1 MRYAQFKCWWLCFS
15 RFGLFV
21 AKQFWSSGFVGLK
34 FDFGGWTDYFEF
46 WSANPSKCLGVCYIS
61 VFNQRLISNCIYNK
75 INIIAANI
83 SIIWESLKTSNQLAK
98 FLRHIAG
105 HLTTLLKFFF
115 QNGLYFFQG
124 TVTSIPPSGCLEVE
138 SRCYKCRRIYVCFQN
153 FSTYYIIY

>member
-1 MRYAQFKCWWLCFS
+1 M
-15 RFGLFV
+15 FV
-21 AKQFWSSGFVGLK
+21 AKQFRSSGFVGLK
-34 FDFGGWTDYFEF
+34 FDFGGWTDDFEF

-61 VFNQRLISNCIYNK
+61 VFNQRLISNCIYNE

-153 FSTYYIIY
+153 FSTYYIII